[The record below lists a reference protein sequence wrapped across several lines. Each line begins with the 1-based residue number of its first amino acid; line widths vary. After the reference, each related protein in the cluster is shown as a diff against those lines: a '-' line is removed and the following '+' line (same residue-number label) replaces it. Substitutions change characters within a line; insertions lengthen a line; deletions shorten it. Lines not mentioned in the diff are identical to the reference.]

1 MNFSCDDD
9 DEGLHSK
16 TFSRSHK
23 AWTSSSAAHKAS
35 RFAVPL
41 GAAFPWRERLDI
53 CGVGSAMIAVA
64 VAVVLPTSH
73 KNEDSTRRR
82 AVKRCRPDR

>member
-23 AWTSSSAAHKAS
+23 AWTSSSAAHRAS

-41 GAAFPWRERLDI
+41 GAAFPWRERFDI
-53 CGVGSAMIAVA
+53 CGVGSAMVA
-64 VAVVLPTSH
+64 VAEVLPH
-73 KNEDSTRRR
+73 
-82 AVKRCRPDR
+82 P